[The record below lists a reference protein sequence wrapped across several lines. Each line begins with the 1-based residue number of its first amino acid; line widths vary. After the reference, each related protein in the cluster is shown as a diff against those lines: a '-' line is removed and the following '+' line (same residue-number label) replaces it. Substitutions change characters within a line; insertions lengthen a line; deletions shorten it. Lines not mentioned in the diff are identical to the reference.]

1 MAPGFFL
8 TEQNR
13 TLLTDKDGNLTKRAE
28 TIIAHTPFRRFGE
41 PEELLGTLQWL
52 ASDASRFVSGT
63 VTVVDG
69 GFDAFSI

>member
-1 MAPGFFL
+1 M
-8 TEQNR
+8 TDQNR
-13 TLLTDKDGNLTKRAE
+13 TLLTPPDGSLTPRAE
-28 TIIAHTPFRRFGE
+28 TILAHTPFKRFGE

-63 VTVVDG
+63 LTVIDG